1 MLRCAGLTLR
11 KSPLSVASVLSSCC
25 FCYHR
30 LQWTCLTAAAPALLT
45 PSCPNPQAQL
55 KAQAR
60 NKKPERRGCWLWV
73 NAKTL
78 EGALDPLFL
87 AFSLC
92 VSLAAIAAGIFTI
105 IKSNSFNFTVNSW
118 DDFTQVGRGEILR
131 EYPLLLVAYA
141 ACRAVVVYGCTLL
154 RVNDV

>member
-1 MLRCAGLTLR
+1 MRPVPAN
-11 KSPLSVASVLSSCC
+11 LSL
-25 FCYHR
+25 
-30 LQWTCLTAAAPALLT
+30 TCLFLRGCLPTAAAA
-45 PSCPNPQAQL
+45 PQAQL

-92 VSLAAIAAGIFTI
+92 VSLAAIAAGIYTI

-118 DDFTQVGRGEILR
+118 DDFTQVGGGMRYRGPACCVPWLAGF
-131 EYPLLLVAYA
+131 LLLYVFHSSMFCLSTSGWPMKPCRYA
-141 ACRAVVVYGCTLL
+141 
-154 RVNDV
+154 

>member
-1 MLRCAGLTLR
+1 MVPTQTKSGTSKGAG
-11 KSPLSVASVLSSCC
+11 
-25 FCYHR
+25 
-30 LQWTCLTAAAPALLT
+30 T
-45 PSCPNPQAQL
+45 PSHPRAVFVCCVYPPQAQL
-55 KAQAR
+55 KAQAK

-92 VSLAAIAAGIFTI
+92 VSLSAIAAGIYTI

-118 DDFTQVGRGEILR
+118 ADFTQVSRCLNPNSKLDLNSLR
-131 EYPLLLVAYA
+131 
-141 ACRAVVVYGCTLL
+141 
-154 RVNDV
+154 

>member
-1 MLRCAGLTLR
+1 LH
-11 KSPLSVASVLSSCC
+11 KSGFYSASDN
-25 FCYHR
+25 R
-30 LQWTCLTAAAPALLT
+30 LHGTCLTVAVPAFPNSLL
-45 PSCPNPQAQL
+45 PHPQAQL

-118 DDFTQVGRGEILR
+118 EDFTQVSRDGVLG
-131 EYPLLLVAYA
+131 EYPLLLVAYH
-141 ACRAVVVYGCTLL
+141 ACRAVVMYGWCCMWMSNGPCCAAIHESAYS
-154 RVNDV
+154 V